1 MIHDVF
7 MDNVFKNFPDDRCET
22 DGAIVCRVSP
32 VTVLKRGVTFA
43 QSQSSGR
50 VAVFNDWVKRTWRI
64 GAMVGAQD
72 LRMRAGIWSGPVDLF
87 VSSLCSSFVMPFVD
101 MSREGIWG

>member
-1 MIHDVF
+1 M
-7 MDNVFKNFPDDRCET
+7 
-22 DGAIVCRVSP
+22 
-32 VTVLKRGVTFA
+32 
-43 QSQSSGR
+43 
-50 VAVFNDWVKRTWRI
+50 FNDWVKRTWRI